1 MHSRRL
7 WMGLFVTAAVVAAAG
22 YAGMRVHEARREKAA
37 LQQAKAD
44 MAAGRYGSARRRLL
58 ADGRGNTASGEIA
71 YLLGVCELN
80 QGRRGAAL
88 AAWERVAPSSPWA
101 AAAAVQQGL
110 ALVDAGQLTRAE
122 EVLTAARRNATGA
135 DALRVLHALEVL
147 YEIEGRDDELRR
159 SIIDSWP
166 FTDSPTLLVQKLSW
180 QDAAPLQ
187 IGTLH
192 KVLGTAATDDD
203 RVWLGR
209 ANLAIRTGNL
219 EGAARLLE
227 GCLQRRP
234 LDPVVWRARL
244 ELAEA
249 AGDLAGAWQALEH
262 LPADG
267 LSLAQ
272 KARTRAW
279 LAARL
284 GDAQRERVALIDLA
298 NCDPGDIAALDKLAT
313 FAALAGDKK
322 EAARIRS
329 QRAKI
334 ATARARYQELLAGKV
349 VESDNAERARVAE
362 LLGRTIE
369 ARGWAL
375 LRDQKEGSAGPGR
388 PALDPEH
395 AASPASPAGPNRGET
410 LAALFADLRPE
421 STHRPAVTRPAAIR
435 YIDAAET
442 AGLRFIQDNGDS
454 PQKRLPET
462 MSGGVALLDYDRD
475 GWLDVYAVQGG
486 PLPAADGQAC
496 GDRIFRNRGDGTFDD
511 VSDPAGILKLKGGYG
526 HGVAAGDY
534 DGDGFPD
541 LFVTRWQAYALLH
554 NRGDGTFEDATV
566 AAGLGG
572 DRDWPTS
579 AAWADLDGDGD
590 LDLYVCH
597 YLAYDLKNPRLCL
610 DQRTHVYQYCGPRA
624 FEARPDHVFRNDGGR
639 FVDVTRESGLT
650 DPGGRGLGVVAA
662 DLDGDNRIDLYVAND
677 LSANY
682 LFRNLGGFRF
692 EETALPAGAAANSSG
707 GYQAGMGIACGD
719 FDGDGRPDLAV
730 TNYYGESTTFF
741 RNLGHGLFADETSA
755 IGLAAPTR
763 WLLGFGI
770 AFLDAGNDGWL
781 DLVTANGHV
790 EDQRPAHAWK
800 MPTQLLVGGA
810 DGRVKAPAG
819 AGAAFGPLH
828 LGRGLAAGDLDNDG
842 RVDVVVVAQN
852 EPLVYLHNETEG
864 ENHWLTLHLEGIRSN
879 RDAVGACVSVFSGGR
894 WRVAQ
899 RTGGGS
905 YQSAGDPRLHFG
917 LGDMSTVEQVVV
929 RWPSG
934 TTDSYRAVPADQCYR
949 VREAA
954 SQLEPMHGRRSRSLK

>member
-7 WMGLFVTAAVVAAAG
+7 WIGLFVTAGVIAAAG
-22 YAGMRVHEARREKAA
+22 YAGMRMQQARRDKAV
-37 LQQAKAD
+37 LREAKED
-44 MAAGRYGSARRRLL
+44 MAAGRYGRARQRLM
-58 ADGRGNTASGEIA
+58 AVGRSNGASGEIA

-88 AAWERVAPSSPWA
+88 AAWERVPPSSPWA

-110 ALVDAGQLTRAE
+110 ALVDAGRFTRAE
-122 EVLTAARRNATGA
+122 EVLNAARRSATGA

-147 YEIEGRDDELRR
+147 YEIEGRNDDLRQ

-166 FTDSPTLLVQKLSW
+166 FTDSPMLLVQKLSW

-227 GCLQRRP
+227 ACLVRRP

-244 ELAEA
+244 ELAQA

-267 LSLAQ
+267 FSLAQ

-284 GDAQRERVALIDLA
+284 GDAKRQRAALWDLA
-298 NCDPGDIAALDKLAT
+298 NCDPGDIAALDRLAT
-313 FAALAGDKK
+313 LATLAGDKQ
-322 EAARIRS
+322 EAARVRS

-334 ATARARYQELLAGKV
+334 AAAKARYQELLAGEV

-375 LRDQKEGSAGPGR
+375 LRDHQEGPPGPAR
-388 PALDPEH
+388 PALDPER
-395 AASPASPAGPNRGET
+395 ATDSASPAGRNHGGA
-410 LAALFADLRPE
+410 LAPLVADLRPE
-421 STHRPAVTRPAAIR
+421 SMHRPAAIRPAAIR
-435 YIDAAET
+435 YVDAALT
-442 AGLRFIQDNGDS
+442 AGLRFIQDNGES
-454 PQKRLPET
+454 SQKRLPET
-462 MSGGVALLDYDRD
+462 TSGGVALFDYDRD

-486 PLPAADGQAC
+486 PLPPADGQAL
-496 GDRIFRNRGDGTFDD
+496 GDRLFRNRGDGSFDD
-511 VSDPAGILKLKGGYG
+511 VSELAGILKLKGGYG

-541 LFVTRWQAYALLH
+541 LFVTRWQAYTLLH
-554 NRGDGTFEDATV
+554 NRGDGTFEDATA
-566 AAGLGG
+566 AAGLAG

-579 AAWADLDGDGD
+579 AAWADLDSDGD

-610 DQRTHVYQYCGPRA
+610 NQRTHVYQYCSPRY

-639 FVDVTRESGLT
+639 FVDVTREAGFT

-730 TNYYGESTTFF
+730 TNFYGESTTFY
-741 RNLGHGLFADETSA
+741 RNLGHRLFADETAA

-770 AFLDAGNDGWL
+770 AFLDANNDGWL

-790 EDQRPAHAWK
+790 EDLRPAYPWR

-810 DGRVKAPAG
+810 DGRLKAPAD
-819 AGAAFGPLH
+819 AGAPFGPLH

-842 RVDVVVVAQN
+842 RIDVVVVSQN
-852 EPLVYLHNETEG
+852 EPLAYLHNETEG
-864 ENHWLTLHLEGIRSN
+864 QNHWLMLHLEGTRSN
-879 RDAVGACVSVFSGGR
+879 RDAVGAHVSVLSGGR

-899 RTGGGS
+899 RMGGGS

-917 LGDMSTVEQVVV
+917 LGNGATAEQVLV

-934 TTDSYRAVPADQCYR
+934 TTDSFGAVPADKCYR
-949 VREAA
+949 AREAA
-954 SQLEPMHGRRSRSLK
+954 SQLEPMHGRRSHSFK